1 MSVAITQTMRIQYHD
16 QKNQTNAIQLMNKES
31 QVKITP
37 QTAEI
42 GIQSGE
48 PEEDLGLM
56 GEYVYISTEQEDLVK
71 RAPQSA
77 RASKSKNMIFGD
89 EDEEEDKLMDFNSS
103 PNQITDKERFQL
115 DYFLKRDPLQEFFN
129 LTCKS
134 IILNS
139 PHMNQICHV
148 DMNYLYL
155 QATKKHIPFNKWSEW
170 IEEYMNKE
178 FLKAV
183 LNSKSKGSKGK
194 EEGLRIKKSK
204 TIGSKVVDKRTR
216 SIDSRDP
223 AMSRSERQ
231 VRTPTSKNKFSNI
244 FSKAEKEEIQ
254 PKKSK
259 IKKLFMLGRQ
269 K

>member
-1 MSVAITQTMRIQYHD
+1 M
-16 QKNQTNAIQLMNKES
+16 L
-31 QVKITP
+31 
-37 QTAEI
+37 
-42 GIQSGE
+42 
-48 PEEDLGLM
+48 
-56 GEYVYISTEQEDLVK
+56 
-71 RAPQSA
+71 
-77 RASKSKNMIFGD
+77 FD
-89 EDEEEDKLMDFNSS
+89 EDGDEEDKQMDFTSS
-103 PNQITDKERFQL
+103 PNQAITDKERFQL

-178 FLKAV
+178 FLKAA
-183 LNSKSKGSKGK
+183 LNSKSKGRGTAQ
-194 EEGLRIKKSK
+194 EELRLSKSK
-204 TIGSKVVDKRTR
+204 TSGKSSMDKRTR

-223 AMSRSERQ
+223 AMSRSQRQ

-244 FSKAEKEEIQ
+244 FGKTEKEEIQ

-259 IKKLFMLGRQ
+259 IKKLFMLGR
-269 K
+269 